1 MASQPAAVEAHDP
14 RVHLSENDDVYG
26 PDHPVL
32 ADGTKPNFETYLH
45 FAEHQRAKEA
55 AEVRSGVEVDG
66 GHWTGRIF
74 GRTRTQADQASIS
87 SAAASDEKKGIH
99 DEAALTI
106 TDSEYRAASSSLRT
120 ATWGSVFYLITTDIL
135 GPYSAPYA
143 FAQVGYGPGV
153 ACFVVFGAMAAY
165 SGFLLWRMF
174 LKLDSDKFPLRSFG
188 DLAHRIYGP
197 WFRHICNILQSLQL
211 IFNVGLIILGN
222 GQGLS
227 QMAKFRLC
235 FSVCNIVWTLAGMII
250 GQIRTLQKFGS
261 IANLSI
267 WLNIITLIMTMA
279 AVPYTAPNYS
289 AANSAYGVAQGPVQ
303 TLAINNQPFEP
314 QLNGIMQIVFSYGG
328 AMIFI
333 EFMAEMR
340 RPMDFWKA
348 MACAQVFI
356 GIVYMFFGLFVY
368 SYQGQFVINPANQ
381 GISLY
386 SMQTATNAISL
397 TAGLIAAALYG
408 NIGVKVIYQNILVD
422 LFGAP
427 QLTAKRGKY
436 LFAVSVVVYWALAFV
451 IGSAVP
457 QFSNISSLVAAVCIF
472 QFTYTFPPFMY
483 LGYIMQLDALEGDR
497 PYDINNPHGSR
508 VDSWKSFSRWG
519 RALTLIMLSLLL
531 PVKKHFFFNVWNFL
545 ITLACLSCAILA
557 SYSAVK
563 SIVLDFQTGTSGSSF
578 GCNSPVA

>member
-1 MASQPAAVEAHDP
+1 MSFPLAAVEAHDP
-14 RVHLSENDDVYG
+14 RVRLSENNDVVG

-32 ADGTKPNFETYLH
+32 DDGSSPNFETYLH
-45 FAEHQRAKEA
+45 FAEEQRAKEVIEA
-55 AEVRSGVEVDG
+55 RRNGEDLGDG
-66 GHWTGRIF
+66 WLGRLF
-74 GRTRTQADQASIS
+74 TLKPSRADRASIS
-87 SAAASDEKKGIH
+87 SATASDEKKGES

-106 TDSEYRAASSSLRT
+106 TDAEYRAASSSLRT
-120 ATWGSVFYLITTDIL
+120 ASWGTIFYLITTDIL
-135 GPYSAPYA
+135 GPYSTPFA

-153 ACFVVFGAMAAY
+153 ACFVAFGVMAAY
-165 SGFLLWRMF
+165 SGFALWYMF
-174 LKLDSDKFPLRSFG
+174 LKLDSDRYPLRSFG

-197 WFRHICNILQSLQL
+197 WFRHLCNILQSLQL

-222 GQGLS
+222 GMGLS
-227 QMAKFRLC
+227 QMVKFKLC
-235 FSVCNIVWTLAGMII
+235 FSVCNVVWTLAGMII
-250 GQIRTLQKFGS
+250 GQIRTLQKFGW

-267 WLNIITLIMTMA
+267 WLNILTLVITMG
-279 AVPYTAPNYS
+279 AVAHTAPNYS
-289 AANSAYGVAQGPVQ
+289 GALASYGIAPGPVQ

-328 AMIFI
+328 AMIFV

-348 MACAQVFI
+348 MALSQVFI
-356 GIVYMFFGLFVY
+356 TLVYMFFGLFVY
-368 SYQGQFVINPANQ
+368 SYQGQFVLNPANQ

-386 SMQTATNAISL
+386 SLQTATNAISL

-427 QLTAKRGKY
+427 QLTVKRGKY
-436 LFAVSVVVYWALAFV
+436 LFAVSVIVYWALAFV

-472 QFTYTFPPFMY
+472 QFTYTFPPFMI
-483 LGYIMQLDALEGDR
+483 LGYIMQRDAMSGDR
-497 PYDINNPHGSR
+497 SYDVTNPHGSR
-508 VDSWKSFSRWG
+508 VDSWKNLSRWS
-519 RALTLIMLSLLL
+519 RALKRHVLLNL
-531 PVKKHFFFNVWNFL
+531 FNII

-557 SYSAVK
+557 SYSAIK
-563 SIVLDFQTGTSGSSF
+563 SIVLDFKTGTSGTSF
-578 GCNSPVA
+578 GCRSPLQPA